1 MLEEAFEF
9 AKEQHFTYS
18 WHDTDYEFL
27 TRLNNLPSTRENVR
41 ESLFTLN
48 VDLSKSLTEHI
59 LSDEVYT
66 EFTQEGHALS
76 SKAIVEETAN
86 GWKIVDN
93 TKVYLI
99 EKGNGALE
107 VYKIVPRAFEISA
120 TVRRLMI
127 GDLYGCIGIFS
138 SSKIEN
144 RSLFKDQYKRRAME
158 NRASEIIRELKG
170 RFSKAIIVFHLIE
183 DINKTERKI
192 NIRTSNGSM
201 HEIGHSLNRLLI
213 GAFFRNQQLSMHN
226 LNYPNE
232 MERVRSN
239 INKYLSSV
247 LTDEGLIE
255 IPMYEE
261 AGMYTES
268 T

>member
-1 MLEEAFEF
+1 
-9 AKEQHFTYS
+9 
-18 WHDTDYEFL
+18 
-27 TRLNNLPSTRENVR
+27 
-41 ESLFTLN
+41 
-48 VDLSKSLTEHI
+48 
-59 LSDEVYT
+59 
-66 EFTQEGHALS
+66 
-76 SKAIVEETAN
+76 
-86 GWKIVDN
+86 
-93 TKVYLI
+93 
-99 EKGNGALE
+99 
-107 VYKIVPRAFEISA
+107 
-120 TVRRLMI
+120 
-127 GDLYGCIGIFS
+127 
-138 SSKIEN
+138 
-144 RSLFKDQYKRRAME
+144 
-158 NRASEIIRELKG
+158 
-170 RFSKAIIVFHLIE
+170 
-183 DINKTERKI
+183 
-192 NIRTSNGSM
+192 M